1 MLEVETPEGGHRAVR
16 LMTVDDQ
23 RHFHASAEAIVASM
37 PGFEIVGESEDG
49 PAALRDAHELDPDMV
64 IVDVRL
70 QGMDGMEVAER
81 LLREDDTRVV
91 VLATTVDTGAL
102 APLAR
107 ASGASALVSKHWLTP
122 RLLRGLWVAHR
133 RR

>member
-1 MLEVETPEGGHRAVR
+1 MPRPVR

-23 RHFHASAEAIVASM
+23 PDFGAAARAIVACT
-37 PGFEIVGESEDG
+37 PGFELVGQARDG
-49 PAALRDAHELDPDMV
+49 ATALRDAAELDPDMV
-64 IVDVRL
+64 IVDVRMP
-70 QGMDGMEVAER
+70 GMDGLELADR
-81 LLREDDTRVV
+81 LRAADRTRVV
-91 VLATTVDTGAL
+91 VLATTVDTRAL

-107 ASGASALVSKHWLTP
+107 ACGAAALVHKQWLTP